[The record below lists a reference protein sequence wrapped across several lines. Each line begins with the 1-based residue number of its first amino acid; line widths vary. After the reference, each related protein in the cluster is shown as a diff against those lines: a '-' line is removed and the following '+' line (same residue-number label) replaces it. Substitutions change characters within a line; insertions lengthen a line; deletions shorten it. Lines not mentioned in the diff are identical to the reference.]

1 MNHRKK
7 CFPISSSGLD
17 NRGFTPFRLALVI
30 FSCYLSLLLVLR
42 PFFSFSCVTLLNQSL
57 LVLHPS
63 LFVFRRHSTRLV
75 LISSLLVL
83 CSVLA
88 LFVFKRH
95 SACHCSLLVHC
106 LPFSQPFPFRY
117 HCSLFVTA
125 VSFSS
130 LIQKGF
136 VTVILL
142 LSLIVW
148 CFYFLGY
155 TLNGLPLLQK
165 VLSDVV
171 G

>member
-1 MNHRKK
+1 MLSFLTA
-7 CFPISSSGLD
+7 CAA
-17 NRGFTPFRLALVI
+17 PF
-30 FSCYLSLLLVLR
+30 
-42 PFFSFSCVTLLNQSL
+42 
-57 LVLHPS
+57 
-63 LFVFRRHSTRLV
+63 LFVFMRYSTRLV

-106 LPFSQPFPFRY
+106 LSFSQPFPFRY

-142 LSLIVW
+142 LSL
-148 CFYFLGY
+148 
-155 TLNGLPLLQK
+155 LNRVRHRFIRQIRSIGT
-165 VLSDVV
+165 
-171 G
+171 